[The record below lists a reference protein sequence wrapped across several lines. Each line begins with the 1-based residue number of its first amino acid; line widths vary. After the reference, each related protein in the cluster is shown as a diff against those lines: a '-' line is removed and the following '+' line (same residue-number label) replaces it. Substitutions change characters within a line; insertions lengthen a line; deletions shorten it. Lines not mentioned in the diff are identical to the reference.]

1 LIRINEINFLLD
13 NENYV
18 CNNFSEYDEKIIERS
33 SLLKI
38 VNKCNY
44 FVTEIKDLID
54 LYNLLKIDDDIELLN
69 KLFIDFKKMEL
80 DFLNFEKDIVF
91 KSKKD
96 CMDVFFEINA
106 GSGGVDAQDWVSIL
120 FKMYTSWLNKSGF
133 FYIIN
138 SITYGDIAGIKS
150 VSIKVIGKYAFGF
163 LKCETGVHR
172 LVRKSPFDSNNKR
185 HTSFASVF
193 VYPVLDVDTSIK
205 ILDCDIKIETFR
217 AGGAGGQHVNTT
229 DSAVRITH
237 LPTKLVVQCQSERSQ
252 HQNRTQAMKQLQSK
266 IKEYYF
272 LEEKKNKEL
281 SDKSKLSISW
291 GNQIRSYFFDK
302 CIIKDLRTGF
312 EFYNINLVLDGYLDP
327 FIYSLF
333 YFK

>member
-1 LIRINEINFLLD
+1 M
-13 NENYV
+13 
-18 CNNFSEYDEKIIERS
+18 
-33 SLLKI
+33 LKQK
-38 VNKCNY
+38 NKCDKFFN
-44 FVTEIKDLID
+44 EIKDILD
-54 LYNLLKIDDDIELLN
+54 LYNLLKIDNDFDLLN
-69 KLFIDFKKMEL
+69 DLSLEFKKLEL
-80 DFLNFEKDIVF
+80 EFLNFEKDVIF
-91 KSKKD
+91 KSDKD
-96 CMDVFFEINA
+96 RMDVFFEINS
-106 GSGGVDAQDWVSIL
+106 GSGGIDAQDWVSIL
-120 FKMYTSWLNKSGF
+120 LKMYTSWINKNGF
-133 FYIIN
+133 SYIIN
-138 SITYGDIAGIKS
+138 SITYGDVAGIKN
-150 VSIKVIGKYAFGF
+150 VSIKVLGKYAFGF
-163 LKCETGVHR
+163 LKSESGVHR

-193 VYPVLDVDTSIK
+193 VYPVLEIDSSIK

-252 HQNRTQAMKQLQSK
+252 HQNKTQAMKQLQSK

-281 SDKSKLSISW
+281 ADKSKLSISW

-302 CIIKDLRTGF
+302 CIIKDLRTGI

>member
-1 LIRINEINFLLD
+1 M
-13 NENYV
+13 
-18 CNNFSEYDEKIIERS
+18 
-33 SLLKI
+33 
-38 VNKCNY
+38 
-44 FVTEIKDLID
+44 D
-54 LYNLLKIDDDIELLN
+54 LYNLLKNDNDFDSLK
-69 KLFIDFKKMEL
+69 KLFIDFKRLEL
-80 DFLNFEKDIVF
+80 DFFNFEKDIIF
-91 KSKKD
+91 KSNKD
-96 CMDVFFEINA
+96 RMDIFFEINA
-106 GSGGVDAQDWVSIL
+106 GSGGLDAQDWVFIL
-120 FKMYTSWLNKSGF
+120 FKMYTSWINKNGF
-133 FYIIN
+133 SYIIN
-138 SITYGDIAGIKS
+138 SITYGEGTGIKS
-150 VSIKVIGKYAFGF
+150 VSIKVLGKYAFGF

-193 VYPVLDVDTSIK
+193 VYPVLEIDSSIK

-237 LPTKLVVQCQSERSQ
+237 LPTKLTVQCQSERSQ
-252 HQNRTQAMKQLQSK
+252 HQNKTQAMKQLQSK
-266 IKEYYF
+266 LKEYYF

-281 SDKSKLSISW
+281 SDKNKLSISW

-302 CIIKDLRTGF
+302 SIIKDLRTGV
-312 EFYNINLVLDGYLDP
+312 EFHNINLVLDGYLDP